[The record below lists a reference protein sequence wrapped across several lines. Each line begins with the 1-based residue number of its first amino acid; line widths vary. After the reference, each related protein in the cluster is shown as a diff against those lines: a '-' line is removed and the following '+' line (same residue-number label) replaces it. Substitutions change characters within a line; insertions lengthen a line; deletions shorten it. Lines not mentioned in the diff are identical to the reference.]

1 MLKTVNVGLPDKN
14 GGGGGKTSPKPFS
27 IQKCLFGAVGVGAL
41 FGFPYLGFAAN
52 F

>member
-1 MLKTVNVGLPDKN
+1 MLKTVNGGYLIKM
-14 GGGGGKTSPKPFS
+14 GGGGRKTSPKPFS
-27 IQKCLFGAVGVGAL
+27 IRKCLFGAVGVEAI

>member
-1 MLKTVNVGLPDKN
+1 MLKTVNGGYLIKMGVVVG
-14 GGGGGKTSPKPFS
+14 KPFS
-27 IQKCLFGAVGVGAL
+27 IQKCLFGAVGVETL

>member
-1 MLKTVNVGLPDKN
+1 MLKTVNGGYLIKMGVVVGKPRPNL
-14 GGGGGKTSPKPFS
+14 SPYESAFLGPWGLRPF
-27 IQKCLFGAVGVGAL
+27 